1 MHNVFE
7 NITEDMN
14 TTAAE
19 AIADIGSSVAT
30 IASSASLVDMSISQ
44 WAARKKDKRASNEVA
59 HANNA
64 ETGVA
69 NVTKALLSDSQEL
82 GAVHKMTSTIRAF
95 HMDMTFP
102 WGKHNLLPSEMYADY
117 HGGITER
124 FQQWQN
130 RVDEFL
136 GSYEYDL
143 ANMHVLADKMGTL
156 FNPEEYPTVDEVS
169 RKFTYRLGYYPVP
182 QDDWRI
188 QTAQD
193 GLDQMRAGFNDYVDN
208 NLKGLYDNVY
218 KRLLVPLQRASEK
231 LDYTEAGKA
240 EGTHKFTFRDTIVS
254 NLLDM
259 AQIMERVN
267 YGDDP
272 ELKRVRQRLEDA
284 LDGVTPDV
292 LRDDEAT
299 RLATKRNID
308 DIINNLPTLM

>member
-1 MHNVFE
+1 VHNVFE

-69 NVTKALLSDSQEL
+69 NVTKALLSDSREL
-82 GAVHKMTSTIRAF
+82 GAVHKMTSAIRVF

-124 FQQWQN
+124 FQQWQS

-231 LDYTEAGKA
+231 LDYT
-240 EGTHKFTFRDTIVS
+240 IVS